1 MNKSKIIYICYLAV
15 ISIAIAVIFEFVI
28 LPWHFHLPRDIALMG
43 FAGVPNTIV
52 DDTAINSMGF
62 TGDILSERKDP
73 GKVRIL
79 TLGGSVMFNRRMTE
93 RLKEKLAEVSGRP
106 VEIMGAAL
114 RTHTSMSSLLKYR
127 VLSKYK
133 FDYVF
138 IYHAIN
144 DLFVNNV
151 RPDQFKSDYSHMVPW
166 YKRNF
171 LLDHSLIARLIYNK
185 FIWGKRIFGMEK
197 VWYIYP
203 QDSDVENLMNFVSE
217 KLFRRNM
224 TLLVKEIKKNGAVP
238 VLMTFAWDIPDNYTR
253 EAFES
258 GKAGY
263 AKSNF
268 KTHPVE
274 LWGSPEF
281 VKEGLQRHNKVIRE
295 ISKEYNVLL
304 LDQENLMGKNMRWFE
319 DVCHLSE
326 DGVNRFVRYI
336 AEFYQEHIMQ

>member
-1 MNKSKIIYICYLAV
+1 MNKSKIYFPAYIIT
-15 ISIAIAVIFEFVI
+15 ISIAIVVVFELVI
-28 LPWHFHLPRDIALMG
+28 LPWHFNLPRDIALMG
-43 FAGVPNTIV
+43 FAGKPDTTV
-52 DDTAINSMGF
+52 DDTSINSLGF
-62 TGDILSERKDP
+62 TGDVISEEKDP

-79 TLGGSVMFNRRMTE
+79 TLGGSSMFNRRMAE
-93 RLKEKLAEVSGRP
+93 RLKEKLAEVSERP

-114 RTHTSMSSLLKYR
+114 RTHTTMSSLLKYR

-138 IYHAIN
+138 IYHGIN

-203 QDSDVENLMNFVSE
+203 QDSNVENLMNFVSAR
-217 KLFRRNM
+217 LFRRNM
-224 TLLVKEIKKNGAVP
+224 TLLVTEIEENGAVP
-238 VLMTFAWDIPDNYTR
+238 VLMTFAWNIPDDYTR
-253 EAFES
+253 ESFES

-263 AKSNF
+263 ASTSFKS
-268 KTHPVE
+268 HPVE
-274 LWGSPEF
+274 LWGSVKF
-281 VKEGLQRHNKVIRE
+281 VKEGIRRHNKVIRE
-295 ISKEYNVLL
+295 ISKEHNVLL
-304 LDQENLMGKNMRWFE
+304 LDQESLMGKNMRWFE
-319 DVCHLSE
+319 DICHLSE
-326 DGVNRFVRYI
+326 EGTDRFVRNI
-336 AEFYQEHIMQ
+336 AEFYLENNM

>member
-1 MNKSKIIYICYLAV
+1 MNKSKIIYICYLII
-15 ISIAIAVIFEFVI
+15 ISIVITVIFEFAV
-28 LPWHFHLPRDIALMG
+28 LPWHFNLPRDIALMG
-43 FAGVPNTIV
+43 FAGRPNTVV
-52 DDTAINSMGF
+52 DDTSINSMGF
-62 TGDILSERKDP
+62 TGDIISEEKDR
-73 GKVRIL
+73 GKARIL

-93 RLKEKLAEVSGRP
+93 RLKDKLSKVSERP
-106 VEIMGAAL
+106 VEIIGAAL

-151 RPDQFKSDYSHMVPW
+151 SADQFRSDYSHMVPW

-171 LLDHSLIARLIYNK
+171 LLDHSLIARVIYNK
-185 FIWGKRIFGMEK
+185 YIWGKRIFGMEK

-203 QDSDVENLMNFVSE
+203 QDSNVENLMNYVSE

-224 TLLVKEIKKNGAVP
+224 TLLVNEIEKNGAVP
-238 VLMTFAWDIPDNYTR
+238 ILMTFAWNIPDDYTR

-263 AKSNF
+263 ASSSFKS
-268 KTHPVE
+268 HPVE

-281 VKEGLQRHNKVIRE
+281 VKEGLRRHNKVIRE
-295 ISKEYNVLL
+295 ISKEHNVLL
-304 LDQENLMGKNMRWFE
+304 LDQESLMGKNMRWFE

-326 DGVNRFVRYI
+326 EGTVRFVRNI
-336 AEFYQEHIMQ
+336 AEFYQEYIVQ